1 MAGPR
6 HPILYDLVRWRRYR
20 LWLAVLAVGCYAA
33 AIALNQVQPQGA
45 LWNAVSLAGTLCIS
59 ALVALWLRS
68 RFSYLRVDGDS
79 LIIRLMLVR
88 LTLRADAVHS
98 VQVTPM
104 GRFAGR
110 RRMTRSLQ
118 RWADV
123 PAFIIRTREAS
134 GAAARLARSAGRR
147 FVWNNDLVFPV
158 QAAPALA
165 ERVRADVLGVDPAA
179 PHRPKRKR
187 R

>member
-20 LWLAVLAVGCYAA
+20 LWLAVLALGCYAA
-33 AIALNQVQPQGA
+33 AVVLNQTQPQGV
-45 LWNAVSLAGTLCIS
+45 LWNAVSLAGTLSVS

-88 LTLRADAVHS
+88 LRLRADAIHS

-118 RWADV
+118 RWAEV

-134 GAAARLARSAGRR
+134 GASARLARSAGAR
-147 FVWNNDLVFPV
+147 FAWNHDLVFPV
-158 QAAPALA
+158 QAAPTLA
-165 ERVRADVLGVDPAA
+165 ESVRSGVLGLDPAQ
-179 PHRPKRKR
+179 PQRRRRKR